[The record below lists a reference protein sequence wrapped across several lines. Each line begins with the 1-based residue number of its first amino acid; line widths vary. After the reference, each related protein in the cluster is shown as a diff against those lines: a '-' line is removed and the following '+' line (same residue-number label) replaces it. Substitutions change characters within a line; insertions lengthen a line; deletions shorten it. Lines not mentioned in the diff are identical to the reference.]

1 MAPLRRMRINFVWP
15 PFPTVFRMQL
25 IYPQRGSRLPKL
37 RYLYFTNSRKLLD
50 WKEWTL
56 RRPRTAQHAG
66 TSFPGPWEERALRG
80 RIRRIGP

>member
-50 WKEWTL
+50 WKEWIPRL
-56 RRPRTAQHAG
+56 PRTARQAG
-66 TSFPGPWEERALRG
+66 ISSPGPWKERALTG
-80 RIRRIGP
+80 WIQRIGP